1 MILSRYERM
10 VAKRYLLPGKG
21 EGFIFLVA
29 SISLVAV
36 MLGVAALIIVMSVM
50 NGFRAELFDKIVG
63 LNGHAVV
70 QGYGGRLSGWQDVL
84 DEARKTPGVTEASPL
99 IERPLLGLHEGRAEA
114 ILVRGMED
122 EDIYGPRGIA
132 PKVIMGDLNLLRQNS
147 SISSIPEVPEF
158 GDEEGPTGAIEPPLD
173 GSGGGFDMAEGAG
186 DVTAPEDQVQYIAI
200 GSRLATNLG
209 VSAGQ
214 RITIFNPEGRTTPF
228 GTVPREISY
237 EIAAIFEIGIY
248 DYDQRFVVMPLAD
261 AQLLMMLGDDVG
273 MIEIKT
279 EDPDRV
285 GEILAPLVPKI
296 NTQAQILDWKTMN
309 ATLFEA
315 LAVERVAM
323 FVVLSIIV
331 LVAVFNILS
340 SLIMLVRAKTRDIA
354 ILRTMGA
361 SRKSLLRIF
370 MTVGLLIGSAGIVAG
385 LVLGFVFLY
394 FRQSVVNFIQFV
406 TGQNLWDP
414 QIRFLTEL
422 PSRTDPVE
430 VAAIVLLALIFSFLA
445 TLYPA
450 FKAASTDPVQVLRY
464 E

>member
-10 VAKRYLLPGKG
+10 VARRYLLPNKG

-36 MLGVAALIIVMSVM
+36 ALGVAALIIVMSVM

-70 QGYGGRLSGWQDVL
+70 QGYGGRLQDWRQVL
-84 DEARKTPGVTEASPL
+84 KDVRATPGVTSATAL
-99 IERPLLGLHEGRAEA
+99 IEQPLLTTYEGRVEA
-114 ILVRGMED
+114 ILARGMSVQDIQNNETLGGKTVAGDLGALRAD
-122 EDIYGPRGIA
+122 ED
-132 PKVIMGDLNLLRQNS
+132 KV
-147 SISSIPEVPEF
+147 
-158 GDEEGPTGAIEPPLD
+158 
-173 GSGGGFDMAEGAG
+173 
-186 DVTAPEDQVQYIAI
+186 AI
-200 GSRLATNLG
+200 GSRLAQNLG
-209 VSAGQ
+209 VQIGQ
-214 RITIFNPEGRTTPF
+214 SITIINPAGRTTPF

-237 EIAAIFEIGIY
+237 EVAAIFEVGVY
-248 DYDQRFVVMPLAD
+248 DYDKAFVIMPIER
-261 AQLLMMLGDDVG
+261 AQILMLLGDEVG

-279 EDPDRV
+279 NDPDKV
-285 GEILAPLVPKI
+285 NEILRPLLPKI
-296 NTQAQILDWKTMN
+296 ENKALIVDWKSMN
-309 ATLFEA
+309 ASLFEA

-370 MTVGLLIGSAGIVAG
+370 MMVGLLIGSAGIVLG
-385 LVLGFVFLY
+385 LILGAVFLY
-394 FRQSVVNFIQFV
+394 FRQSVVNFVQFV

-414 QIRFLTEL
+414 SIRFLTEL
-422 PSRTDPVE
+422 PSRTDPME
-430 VAAIVLLALIFSFLA
+430 VLAICGLALLFSFLA

-450 FKAASTDPVQVLRY
+450 LKAASTDPVQVLRY